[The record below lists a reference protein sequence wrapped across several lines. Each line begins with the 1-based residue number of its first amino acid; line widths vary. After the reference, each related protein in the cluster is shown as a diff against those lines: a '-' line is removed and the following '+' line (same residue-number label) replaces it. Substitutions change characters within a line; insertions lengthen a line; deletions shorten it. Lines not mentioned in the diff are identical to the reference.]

1 MKHMRLMAVHAHPD
15 DESIGTG
22 GTLALYSSKGVRVV
36 LVCATR
42 GEEGELHEVDSSQD
56 PAELRTKELEAAC
69 RVLGISELRF
79 LGYRD
84 SGMAG
89 TAANQHPEAFCN
101 ADPLEA
107 SGRLADILRE
117 VRPQVVIT
125 YNERGFY
132 GHPDHVA
139 ANRITHLALKQARK
153 AGPNGESPWD
163 VPRLFYTAAPR
174 SRLLKMEAALKARGQ
189 GGLPYPVE
197 FLGTED
203 DEIKAW
209 IDVRDFL
216 QVKLQAI
223 ACHKSQL
230 GPHSLIHRLPPEL
243 YQEALGTECYV
254 WVKGD
259 PGVKGKIFDLFWDLQ

>member
-1 MKHMRLMAVHAHPD
+1 MNLTLLAVHAHPD

-22 GTLALYSSKGVRVV
+22 GTLALYARKGVRVV

-42 GEEGELHEVDSSQD
+42 GEEGELHGVDPYQD
-56 PAELRTKELEAAC
+56 PARIRTMELEAAC
-69 RVLGISELRF
+69 RVLGVEELRF

-89 TAANQHPEAFCN
+89 SRANSHPEAFCN

-107 SGRLADILRE
+107 SQRLAAILRE

-139 ANRITHLALKQARK
+139 ANRITDMAIEEARNP
-153 AGPNGESPWD
+153 GPQGEVPWE
-163 VPRLFYTAAPR
+163 VRRLFYTSAPK
-174 SRLLKMEAALKARGQ
+174 SRLLKMDQALRAAGQ

-197 FLGTED
+197 NLATED
-203 DEIKAW
+203 DEVTAW
-209 IDVRDFL
+209 IDVREVL
-216 QVKLQAI
+216 KTKMEAI
-223 ACHKSQL
+223 TCHKSQL
-230 GPHSLIHRLPPEL
+230 GPQSLLLRLPPQLHE
-243 YQEALGTECYV
+243 QVLGTECYV
-254 WVKGD
+254 CSKGCSEIM
-259 PGVKGKIFDLFWDLQ
+259 GKMTDLFQGI

>member
-1 MKHMRLMAVHAHPD
+1 MRLKLLAVHAHPD

-22 GTLALYSSKGVRVV
+22 GTLALYSRKGVHVA

-42 GEEGELHEVDSSQD
+42 GEEGELQGVDPSQD
-56 PAELRTKELEAAC
+56 PAELRSKELEAAC
-69 RVLGISELRF
+69 KVLGVSDLRF

-89 TAANQHPEAFCN
+89 TAANGHPRAFCN
-101 ADPLEA
+101 AEPAEA
-107 SGRLADILRE
+107 SRRLASILRE

-139 ANRITHLALKQARK
+139 ANRITNLALGEAQKP
-153 AGPNGESPWD
+153 GPKGEAPWN

-174 SRLLKMEAALKARGQ
+174 SRLIKLEAALKEAGK

-197 FLGTED
+197 TLATPD
-203 DEIKAW
+203 DEITAW
-209 IDVRDFL
+209 IDVREVL
-216 QVKLQAI
+216 QVKMEAI
-223 ACHKSQL
+223 WCHKSQL
-230 GPHSLIHRLPPEL
+230 GPKSLLFRLPPRL
-243 YQEALGTECYV
+243 YQEFFGTECYV
-254 WVKGD
+254 WANGNT
-259 PGVKGKIFDLFWDLQ
+259 GMREKITDLFWGLE

>member
-1 MKHMRLMAVHAHPD
+1 MHLKLLAVHAHPD

-22 GTLALYSSKGVRVV
+22 GILALYSRKGVRVV

-42 GEEGELHEVDSSQD
+42 GEEGELHGVNPSRGL
-56 PAELRTKELEAAC
+56 ARIRTMELEAAC
-69 RVLGISELRF
+69 RVLGVSDLRF

-89 TAANQHPEAFCN
+89 SAANSHPEAFCN
-101 ADPLEA
+101 ADPVQA
-107 SGRLADILRE
+107 SKRLAGVLRE

-139 ANRITHLALKQARK
+139 ANRITNLALEEARNP
-153 AGPNGESPWD
+153 GPQGESPWD

-174 SRLLKMEAALKARGQ
+174 SRLIKMDGALRAAGK
-189 GGLPYPVE
+189 GGLPYPIE
-197 FLGTED
+197 TLATED
-203 DEIKAW
+203 DEITAW
-209 IDVRDFL
+209 VDVREVL
-216 QVKLQAI
+216 QVKMEAI

-230 GPHSLIHRLPPEL
+230 GPRSLIYRLPRQLHE
-243 YQEALGTECYV
+243 EVFGTECYV
-254 WVKGD
+254 CARGCRD
-259 PGVKGKIFDLFWDLQ
+259 IQGKIRDLFWGLE

>member
-1 MKHMRLMAVHAHPD
+1 MQKKLLAVHAHPD

-22 GTLALYSSKGVRVV
+22 GTLALYARRGVRVV

-42 GEEGELHEVDSSQD
+42 GEEGELHSVDPSRN
-56 PAELRTKELEAAC
+56 PAQIRTKELEAAC
-69 RVLGISELRF
+69 KVLGVEDLRF

-89 TAANQHPEAFCN
+89 TRANRHPEAFCN
-101 ADPLEA
+101 ADPEEA
-107 SGRLADILRE
+107 SKRLAEILRE

-132 GHPDHVA
+132 GHPDHVT
-139 ANRITHLALKQARK
+139 ANRITNLALSEAREL
-153 AGPNGESPWD
+153 GPNGEAPWD

-174 SRLLKMEAALKARGQ
+174 SRLTKIDKALMAAGK

-197 FLGTED
+197 TLATED
-203 DEIKAW
+203 DQITAW
-209 IDVRDFL
+209 VDVREVL
-216 QVKLQAI
+216 KAKMEAI

-230 GPHSLIHRLPPEL
+230 GPQSLIRRLPALLRE
-243 YQEALGTECYV
+243 EALGIECYV
-254 WVKGD
+254 CAKGCEEIQR
-259 PGVKGKIFDLFWDLQ
+259 KITDLFWGLE